1 MKEEQKRVSSDSPH
15 RIVNFNRKNL
25 TSKEAMEE
33 SSQHRVSRGS
43 KKISSRRSGAGQDA
57 RGDAGEGK
65 TSRSG
70 KISITGRA
78 ASERTVSRGT
88 ASGRTAS
95 GRTASGRTEAGRIVA
110 GRSTAGKNTSGKL
123 AAGRTVSK
131 TGEGRTLEKRVVATE
146 PRNTRETERSSVLP
160 TVQFTSR
167 RGNNT
172 EKREYSSED
181 FPLLAKPME
190 IQESKNKGKKPKHTF
205 QGSVKVIPL
214 GGLDQIGMNITAIET
229 EDSMIIV
236 DCGLAFP
243 SFNMLGI
250 DLVIPDISYIK
261 SQIHKMK
268 GFVITHGHE
277 DHIGALPY
285 VLQQINVPIYATKL
299 TMALI

>member
-1 MKEEQKRVSSDSPH
+1 MKEEQKRVSGDSPH

-25 TSKEAMEE
+25 TSKEALEE
-33 SSQHRVSRGS
+33 SSLHRAGRGINKLS
-43 KKISSRRSGAGQDA
+43 NRRSGAGKDVQ
-57 RGDAGEGK
+57 GEAASLK
-65 TSRSG
+65 TARSG

-78 ASERTVSRGT
+78 A
-88 ASGRTAS
+88 AGRT
-95 GRTASGRTEAGRIVA
+95 
-110 GRSTAGKNTSGKL
+110 
-123 AAGRTVSK
+123 AAGRTGTGRSEGAKNTAGKAPAGKATSK
-131 TGEGRTLEKRVVATE
+131 TGEGRTVEKRTMATE
-146 PRNTRETERSSVLP
+146 SRNTRDAERSSVLP

-167 RGNNT
+167 RGSNT

-250 DLVIPDISYIK
+250 DLVIPDI
-261 SQIHKMK
+261 
-268 GFVITHGHE
+268 T
-277 DHIGALPY
+277 
-285 VLQQINVPIYATKL
+285 
-299 TMALI
+299 